1 MKICCSYMIMFEYS
15 MQCMLIDLP
24 VEELPDYSNSY
35 FVESQKNYLVE
46 LNSLSVPKGFEDFDS
61 EYTVY
66 ITLTQNYNH
75 L

>member
-1 MKICCSYMIMFEYS
+1 
-15 MQCMLIDLP
+15 MLLLYDYVWVFHAMYVDLP

-66 ITLTQNYNH
+66 ITSTQNYDH

>member
-1 MKICCSYMIMFEYS
+1 
-15 MQCMLIDLP
+15 MLLLYDYVWVFHAMYVDLP

>member
-1 MKICCSYMIMFEYS
+1 
-15 MQCMLIDLP
+15 MLLLYDYVWIFHAMYVDLP

-61 EYTVY
+61 EYIY
-66 ITLTQNYNH
+66 H
-75 L
+75 LDTKYYYHL